1 MKKSI
6 FILLF
11 FLSCKKEVHYYPS
24 KQFFEEKNPREI
36 KLNDL
41 SFGELVDS
49 IANQIFERK
58 SNFITIEDEFI
69 TNKICLFTYSGGL
82 IKEKNALAIENDSI
96 WWSVK
101 KRPLKDLEN
110 YIEKHY
116 GNNGKE
122 YYLPYSY
129 KRAFIKLTLDSICK
143 KEIYQ
148 EKILYI
154 INSFKKANFKY
165 KDSCKLDILI
175 DYEKN
180 YKNQLFP
187 PPPTLIEIENE

>member
-69 TNKICLFTYSGGL
+69 TNKISLFTYSGGL